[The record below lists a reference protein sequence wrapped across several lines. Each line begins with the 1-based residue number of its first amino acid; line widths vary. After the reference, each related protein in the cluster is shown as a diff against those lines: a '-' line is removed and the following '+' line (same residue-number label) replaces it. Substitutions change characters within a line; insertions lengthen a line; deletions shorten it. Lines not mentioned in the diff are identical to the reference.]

1 MARLLKTAARSFGAA
16 RYLITDQGGEFTG
29 RLFRKTATRLGIRQ
43 RFGTVG
49 NLFATARLERFWRT
63 LKDTASLRL
72 QPPLT
77 LEDLERR
84 LQTTLAH
91 YLLHRPHQGL
101 RGATPAEAFL
111 GIEPTCRGAQ
121 SPPRGRPSE
130 SAAELPFTVTFLDP
144 ERRALPVLLAA

>member
-49 NLFATARLERFWRT
+49 NLFATARLEGFWRT

-84 LQTTLAH
+84 LETTLAH
-91 YLLHRPHQGL
+91 YLLFRPHQGL
-101 RGATPAEAFL
+101 RGATPAEAFF
-111 GIEPTCRGAQ
+111 GTEPACCSAV
-121 SPPRGRPSE
+121 SPPRGRPGE
-130 SAAELPFTVTFLDP
+130 GSAGLPFSVGFLDP
-144 ERRALPVLLAA
+144 DRRALPILLAA